1 MDAPDQND
9 LLRAGRLLD
18 DPFEGAEEVKT
29 PMAPPPPS
37 MANPSGSPVAQEPPI
52 TSYFQDARS
61 FLVDTQDEGVE
72 FLVEGLLPAMDLTI
86 AAGLP
91 DCMKSWVT
99 LALGFSVATGE
110 PFLGVYKIKS
120 PGRVALICEDDHPA
134 ELQRR
139 MWWLARGMNLDPRDL
154 EHRLQI
160 LCRRDMRLDDPTKVA
175 ALAGWVEKN
184 EVRLLILDPLA
195 RMHGVDENDA
205 TSMKPVVEALRRLAR
220 LTTVILVAHYRKN
233 AGGKQTRPG
242 QLVRGS
248 SDLWAAGRTV
258 LGFER
263 KGDAI
268 LLSPAC
274 HYLPSAEPLRLRFI
288 EEPYDADTKCARFV
302 LAGPT
307 TPAGQPDSNSLE
319 GEILAAI
326 RDTGPLTTT
335 EVRERVQ
342 GAHKKIEAALTSL
355 EAAKAISG
363 STEPRQD
370 KMGRRRP
377 VKVWS
382 LTGDAAEPDMPDQA
396 AVQEETDDGINS

>member
-1 MDAPDQND
+1 MALDQND
-9 LLRAGRLLD
+9 LLLVGQLPD
-18 DPFEGAEEVKT
+18 DPFDGAVQVT
-29 PMAPPPPS
+29 
-37 MANPSGSPVAQEPPI
+37 SPVPAVKPPTAAALPDPPAIPEPPI
-52 TSYFQDARS
+52 TSHFQDARK

-99 LALGFSVATGE
+99 LALGLSVATGE
-110 PFLGVYKIKS
+110 PFLSVHRIKS
-120 PGRVALICEDDHPA
+120 PGRVAVICEDDPPG
-134 ELQRR
+134 ELRR
-139 MWWLARGMNLDPRDL
+139 RIWWLARGMNLDPRDL
-154 EHRLQI
+154 ENWLQVM
-160 LCRRDMRLDDPTKVA
+160 CRRGMRLDNPKDISD
-175 ALAGWVEKN
+175 LAGWVEKN
-184 EVRLLILDPLA
+184 DVRLLILDPLA

-220 LTTVILVAHYRKN
+220 LTTVIVVAHYRKN
-233 AGGKQTRPG
+233 AGGKQSRPG

-274 HYLPSAEPLRLRFI
+274 HYLPSAEPLRLRFM
-288 EEPYDADTKCARFV
+288 EEQHDADTKRGRFV

-319 GEILAAI
+319 GQILAAI
-326 RDTGPLTTT
+326 RGGGSLTTT
-335 EVRERVQ
+335 EVRERVH
-342 GAHKKIEAALTSL
+342 GAHEKIEAALASL
-355 EAAKAISG
+355 KAAGAISG
-363 STEPRQD
+363 STESRQD
-370 KMGRRRP
+370 KKGRSRR

-382 LTGDAAEPDMPDQA
+382 LSGDAAEPGIPSEDSMP
-396 AVQEETDDGINS
+396 EEADDEEDS